1 MIKKFDDIIA
11 CRFLFFI
18 ISFYI
23 GFWTI
28 RIPTVKDQLSTDYVG
43 ISYTFITFAIGSII
57 TMLFAS
63 NIIKKLS
70 SKKTVMYAGVT
81 QGFLWLVIPFI
92 TELYFF
98 MFFAFIFGCC
108 YGIYE
113 VAINLQAS
121 QIEKREGRS
130 MMSGFHAFFSLG
142 ILAGSFITSFFLEW
156 QISFFIN
163 TLIYVIVMLPLSF
176 IFANFLDNDE
186 TVSENNKSNIFFMW
200 PLILFFLAILSMT
213 DALTEGGVDAWAALY
228 MRDIVGAKG
237 FTIGIATIS
246 FNLFMVIGRLIGDNL
261 RDRLGVHSF
270 LIILISLCIAGLLII
285 FIYSSIVS
293 SIIGFG
299 VLGLGASSI
308 VPLAYSIAGKIKG
321 VDSAVGITI
330 ISISVYGIFMIAPGL
345 MGFIAQ
351 SFGVNYV
358 FSPIIILFVIILIPI
373 IIFKKKFNV

>member
-1 MIKKFDDIIA
+1 
-11 CRFLFFI
+11 
-18 ISFYI
+18 
-23 GFWTI
+23 
-28 RIPTVKDQLSTDYVG
+28 
-43 ISYTFITFAIGSII
+43 
-57 TMLFAS
+57 
-63 NIIKKLS
+63 
-70 SKKTVMYAGVT
+70 
-81 QGFLWLVIPFI
+81 
-92 TELYFF
+92 
-98 MFFAFIFGCC
+98 
-108 YGIYE
+108 
-113 VAINLQAS
+113 
-121 QIEKREGRS
+121 
-130 MMSGFHAFFSLG
+130 MSGFHAFFSLG